1 MNTNRVNTATN
12 PFDICVNSCSSVAN
26 FLSPAEEAL
35 ATLEAALALP
45 LTGTSRDSAIWQFSF
60 SFDACWKAAHTQD
73 SESGSL
79 ADVLIG
85 CWNDGLI
92 DRQDAEALLTM
103 AKDRSLMFQTY
114 DEKLAQELYGRLP
127 GHAEL
132 MRRWL
137 ELVKPGD

>member
-1 MNTNRVNTATN
+1 M
-12 PFDICVNSCSSVAN
+12 AN

-45 LTGTSRDSAIWQFSF
+45 LTGTSRDSAILRFRF
-60 SFDACWKAAHTQD
+60 SFDAIWKAAHTQD

-79 ADVLIG
+79 ADVLVG

-92 DRQDAEALLTM
+92 DRRDAEAFLTM
-103 AKDRSLMFQTY
+103 AKDSILTFHTY

-127 GHAEL
+127 AHAEL